1 MNRRQRVFL
10 ACLVL
15 VLTAALQCV
24 AVPVTLIKHDNSE
37 IKGDLVSI
45 SGKEIVV
52 DDQTLPR
59 DEVKKILYDS
69 PAVKKEETGAT
80 GEAQT
85 VSVRSDIPT
94 KDLIALAQKA
104 AQEWPDAG
112 YITLVDTMV
121 AEYIDANN
129 SVNTYHA
136 GYIILKDDFKWI
148 ARVAS
153 WVNESRM
160 RFEVIYGRIIYPDGT
175 EFYMN
180 PADMVKSVP
189 KDQGAAFFS
198 SSGAVLYYNF
208 PQPSAGC
215 IIEYKTRRTSFLP
228 YVEDMFSSRFGFNG
242 DQPVISSI
250 LEVVMPEGKPLHYV
264 SRNMTAEEE
273 KPEIAARDGK
283 TVYRWAF
290 GRQEAIIEEPS
301 MPHMGD
307 ICKRIYYSNQ
317 GDIDFLFDWKQK
329 MLGKNIQ
336 VTPLI
341 EETVAEIL
349 KDVPDDT
356 EDSEEEKVRHLY
368 HWVQTEIRYVSVK
381 SGSMSG
387 MAGHPAA
394 ETLKNNFGDCVDKSV
409 LFCAMLRAAG
419 VEAYPL
425 SINTNPDEE
434 METRIPIFDANHSI
448 TEVILKD
455 GRSLVLDTTTTNHTY
470 PSFRSDDHGVPVFNA
485 MKERIFRAPVPPPE
499 NNRSEYHRQVAIDAS
514 GQATV
519 QFRGDY
525 TGPRSAQLRGYYKT
539 VPEKDLE
546 KVFLGMTRREMPDA
560 KLHSYRVENIYDLF
574 KEVFIEYSY
583 SSNQFLMKAGNLYI
597 MKNVSTLPFY
607 FDELAPAERKYP
619 IEYMTSLRRT
629 NHDTYTLAPNF
640 EVMFLPEPIEVKND
654 YVYYKGEYS
663 LEGRTLTF
671 TNHFD
676 RLKRL
681 VPAAD
686 YRMYKK
692 SIQQMLDFEKQNV
705 ILKRNEPKNYA
716 DILILRDGQEIDG
729 ELVKAAA
736 DALTFELKDGS
747 VKTYANE
754 DVLSVEVTRTSGE
767 ALTMSL
773 DRVMDKHLQRALN
786 VKATAE
792 EYPGT
797 LKVILLD
804 RHHYRLNNDGTCT
817 YTTRVI
823 TRVLEEEGKAAGF
836 DNWNFDPETEK
847 LKIDHAR
854 TINGNEVSN
863 LSSRTVK
870 TALEYSA
877 YPEYQR
883 LTNIKFALPKVN
895 LGSTLD
901 YQVSRI
907 VTLDSIHHPFGSGLD
922 RNSAGDQSTLDAGSN
937 ESWLP
942 PPACFY
948 PVVPVVK
955 KELVFDVPEDFEAK
969 TVILNN
975 DGNLIS
981 GRREVVDG
989 RCIHTFTNT
998 SPMEARVAEEHKPP
1012 VSCYWPLVMFEPV
1025 TTWEKLHAEIKDRF
1039 TVGKDDLTW
1048 AQVCLDGLKT
1058 KHGRL
1063 DLDIIYNFVAMELH
1077 HLPIGLR
1084 DYAVAPKSVAEI
1096 LKNKKASQL
1105 DAAWLLTVLIR
1116 AHGYEAHLGLVP
1128 PLWFTRSL
1136 VPGITTLRY
1145 FEVPVVK
1152 TTYKNKIY
1160 FLYASNNLLGMKDS
1174 AVGFQN
1180 RDVMVITG
1188 KGLEFETIPKSDRN
1202 LRETTLTGSLDESG
1216 ALKVELLRTRALG
1229 SSQKS
1234 YRELRSILK
1243 EKWRLIAENIV
1254 NQLHPN
1260 AVLKSFLFDNVDRLE
1275 KDVTMDLTFD
1285 IPNYCN
1291 VAGTLYFMKLPGV
1304 DYDMPRAAAP
1314 PERINADIDLG
1325 TPFTSK
1331 SSFRIALPEDF
1342 KPYYLP
1348 EAVDLENESMVY
1360 RAGLKVE
1367 DGHLVF
1373 EEVYTVKQSTFPREQ
1388 YRLYQEFC
1396 KARTDFSKEYI
1407 IFEKTD

>member
-10 ACLVL
+10 TCLVL
-15 VLTAALQCV
+15 LLAAFLPCR
-24 AVPVTLIKHDNSE
+24 AVQVTLIKHDNIE
-37 IKGDLVSI
+37 IKGELVSI
-45 SGKEIVV
+45 SSKEIVV

-59 DEVKKILYDS
+59 DEVKKILYES
-69 PAVKKEETGAT
+69 PSAKEKDTGVVGDQAIT
-80 GEAQT
+80 
-85 VSVRSDIPT
+85 VRSAIPT
-94 KDLIALAQKA
+94 PDLISMAQKA
-104 AQEWPDAG
+104 TREWPDAG

-121 AEYIDANN
+121 EEYIDANN
-129 SVNTYHA
+129 SQATYHA
-136 GYIILKDDFKWI
+136 AYIILKDDFKWI

-180 PADMVKSVP
+180 PSDMVKSVP

-208 PQPSAGC
+208 PKPSAGC

-264 SRNMTAEEE
+264 SRNMTPEEE
-273 KPEIAARDGK
+273 KPEISTRDGK

-341 EETVAEIL
+341 KETVADIL
-349 KDVPDDT
+349 KDVPDDQ
-356 EDSEEEKVRHLY
+356 EEKVRHLY

-387 MAGHPAA
+387 MAGHPAE

-425 SINTNPDEE
+425 SINTNPEEE
-434 METRIPIFDANHSI
+434 METRLPIFDANHSI
-448 TEVILKD
+448 TEVILD
-455 GRSLVLDTTTTNHTY
+455 GRSLVLDTTTTNHTF

-485 MKERIFRAPVPPPE
+485 MKEKIFRAPVPPPE
-499 NNRSEYHRQVAIDAS
+499 NNRSEYHRQVVIDSS

-539 VPEKDLE
+539 VPEQDLE

-560 KLHSYRVENIYDLF
+560 RLHSYRVENINDLF

-607 FDELAPAERKYP
+607 FEELAPAVRKYA

-629 NHDTYTLAPNF
+629 NQDTYALAPNF
-640 EVMFLPEPIEVKND
+640 EVMFLPEPVEVKND
-654 YVYYKGEYS
+654 YIYYKGEYRFD
-663 LEGRTLTF
+663 GRTLVF

-676 RLKRL
+676 RLKRV
-681 VPAAD
+681 VPTAD
-686 YRMYKK
+686 YQLYKK
-692 SIQQMLDFEKQNV
+692 SIQQILDFEKQNV

-716 DILILRDGQEIDG
+716 DLLILRDGQEIDG
-729 ELVKAAA
+729 ELVKAAT
-736 DALTFELKDGS
+736 DGLTFELKDGS

-754 DVLSVEVTRTSGE
+754 NVLSVEVTRTSGE
-767 ALTMSL
+767 ALTVSL
-773 DRVMDKHLQRALN
+773 DRIMDDHLQRALS

-804 RHHYRLNNDGTCT
+804 RHHYRLNDDGTFT

-847 LKIDHAR
+847 LEIDHAR
-854 TINGNEVSN
+854 TINGSEVSN

-870 TALEYSA
+870 TALVNSA

-883 LTNIKFALPKVN
+883 QQNIKFALPKVN

-901 YQVSRI
+901 YQVTRT
-907 VTLDSIHHPFGSGLD
+907 VTADSAHHPFGAALD
-922 RNSAGDQSTLDAGSN
+922 RSSAGDQSTLDAGHN

-942 PPACFY
+942 PPICFY
-948 PVVPVVK
+948 PVVPVVR
-955 KELVFDVPEDFEAK
+955 KELVFDVPEDFK
-969 TVILNN
+969 GQTVILNN
-975 DGNLIS
+975 DGNLIT
-981 GRREVVDG
+981 GRREITDG
-989 RCIHTFTNT
+989 RCIHTFINT
-998 SPMEARVAEEHKPP
+998 APMDARVAEERKPP
-1012 VSCYWPLVMFEPV
+1012 VSRYWPLVMFAPE
-1025 TTWEKLHAEIKDRF
+1025 TTWDKLYGEIEDRF
-1039 TVGKDDLTW
+1039 TPGKEDLAR
-1048 AQVCLDGLKT
+1048 AQACLDGLKT

-1063 DLDIIYNFVAMELH
+1063 DLDIIYNFVAMEMH

-1105 DAAWLLTVLIR
+1105 DAAWLLTVLIK
-1116 AHGYEAHLGLVP
+1116 AHGYDAHIGLVP
-1128 PLWFTRSL
+1128 PLWFTRRL
-1136 VPGITTLRY
+1136 IPDITMLGY

-1152 TTYKNKIY
+1152 TTYKNKVY
-1160 FLYASNNLLGMKDS
+1160 FLNASNNLLGMQDS

-1180 RDVMVITG
+1180 RDVMVITD
-1188 KGLEFETIPKSDRN
+1188 KGLEFETVPASERN
-1202 LRETTLTGSLDESG
+1202 LRKTTLTGSLDESG
-1216 ALKVELLRTRALG
+1216 GLHVELLRTLALG
-1229 SSQKS
+1229 NSQKS

-1260 AVLKSFLFDNVDRLE
+1260 AVLKSFLFENVDRLE
-1275 KDVTMDLTFD
+1275 KDVTMDLAFD

-1291 VAGTLYFMKLPGV
+1291 VAGNLYFMKLPGV
-1304 DYDMPRAAAP
+1304 NYDMPRAAAP
-1314 PERINADIDLG
+1314 PERFDSDINLG
-1325 TPFTSK
+1325 VPSTVRRMY
-1331 SSFRIALPEDF
+1331 RIKLPAGF
-1342 KPYYLP
+1342 NTYYLP
-1348 EAVDLENESMVY
+1348 EAVDLENDSLVY
-1360 RAGLKVE
+1360 RAGIRVE
-1367 DGHLVF
+1367 DGQLVF
-1373 EEVYTVKQSTFPREQ
+1373 DEVYRIKQSTFPREQ

-1407 IFEKTD
+1407 IFEKPVAP